1 MKVEEIALSRQLSE
15 STIFSHITQLI
26 RAEKVTLPE
35 VMSAKRIKEIQD
47 VVQQVN
53 GSSLSQIKAQVGNQ
67 ISWDELRIYQAS
79 TII

>member
-1 MKVEEIALSRQLSE
+1 
-15 STIFSHITQLI
+15 
-26 RAEKVTLPE
+26 
-35 VMSAKRIKEIQD
+35 
-47 VVQQVN
+47 VQQVN